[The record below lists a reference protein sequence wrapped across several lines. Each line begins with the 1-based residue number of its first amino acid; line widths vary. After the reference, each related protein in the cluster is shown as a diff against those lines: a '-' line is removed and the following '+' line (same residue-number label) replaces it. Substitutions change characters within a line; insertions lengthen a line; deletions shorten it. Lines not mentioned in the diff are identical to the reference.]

1 MVAPWQGVLCHH
13 GINPTGRFFLAVLC
27 TRVLFGLGVIWVFV
41 SGQGFNDLQF
51 PREA

>member
-1 MVAPWQGVLCHH
+1 MGSTPPG
-13 GINPTGRFFLAVLC
+13 GFFLAVLC
-27 TRVLFGLGVIWVFV
+27 TRVLFGLGVIWIFV